1 MRYLLLLCL
10 FYFGNV
16 KGQGTTYSINYLQTI
31 DEADGNK
38 FKTKARLV
46 YNDSL
51 SFFYFIPTREKK
63 DKLAK
68 LTVLGDKLIHHGV
81 MYDKQ
86 KNEMLEEVTFPEN
99 SYFVLVDSPKRY
111 NWVFTQQSK
120 SILGYACKL
129 AYTIDENKD
138 TIKVWYTGGI
148 GTDFG
153 PIYYWG
159 LPGIV
164 LEALD
169 QRFYS
174 RIVAEKI
181 ELTSLTLMLPQNVER
196 VPAEKYRYQKPRQ

>member
-1 MRYLLLLCL
+1 MKYLLLLCFL
-10 FYFGNV
+10 FCENV
-16 KGQGTTYSINYLQTI
+16 KAQNTYSINYRQTI
-31 DEADGNK
+31 SEVDGNK

-51 SFFYFIPTREKK
+51 SFFYFIPPRDKK

-81 MYDKQ
+81 MYDK
-86 KNEMLEEVTFPEN
+86 KRNEMLEEVTFPEN
-99 SYFVLVDSPKRY
+99 SYFVLVDSPRQH
-111 NWVFTQQSK
+111 NWIFTQQSK
-120 SILGYACKL
+120 SILGHTCKQ
-129 AYTIDENKD
+129 AYTVEKNKD
-138 TIKVWYTGGI
+138 TTTVWYTEGI

-164 LEALD
+164 LEASD
-169 QRFYS
+169 QRFHL

-181 ELTSLTLMLPQNVER
+181 ALTSLTVMLPQNVER
-196 VPAEKYRYQKPRQ
+196 VPAEKYGYQKLQQ